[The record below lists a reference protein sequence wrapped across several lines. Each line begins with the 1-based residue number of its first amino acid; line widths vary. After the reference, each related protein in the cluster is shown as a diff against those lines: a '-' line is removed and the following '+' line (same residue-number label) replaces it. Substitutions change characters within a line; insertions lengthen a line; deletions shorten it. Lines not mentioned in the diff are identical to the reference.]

1 VRYDSLAGRRIL
13 LVEDEAIVSM
23 ILEDMLVELG
33 CEIVGPASRLDQALD
48 MLDSESF
55 EAVVLDLNLNG
66 VPTYPVADA
75 LAERGVPFLFST
87 GYNNLKNGNTNLPT
101 LHKPYGTDQLGAKLN
116 AILGPAGTQSSH

>member
-87 GYNNLKNGNTNLPT
+87 GYNNLKNVYKNLPT
-101 LHKPYGTDQLGAKLN
+101 LHKPYGTSA
-116 AILGPAGTQSSH
+116 PS